1 MQERQRFLSNISVK
15 IIFLVIK
22 FIECKIDVN
31 SVKIDNFLD
40 FLYEDL
46 FLQMV
51 LLEDCVLFYVLVVG
65 RYVRLVLDFDDF
77 VQRFYV
83 CLLCFYRIVDLV
95 IFVKYVE
102 NYLIGCNMIFVFEM
116 VMFIME
122 MLNKL
127 CFVIGMFG
135 FLMFLNYNGEGCS
148 KLSDVMGEFR
158 GIKIEFIENQVKR
171 CYYGLFG

>member
-1 MQERQRFLSNISVK
+1 M
-15 IIFLVIK
+15 
-22 FIECKIDVN
+22 
-31 SVKIDNFLD
+31 
-40 FLYEDL
+40 
-46 FLQMV
+46 
-51 LLEDCVLFYVLVVG
+51 
-65 RYVRLVLDFDDF
+65 
-77 VQRFYV
+77 
-83 CLLCFYRIVDLV
+83 CLLCFYRIVDIV

-135 FLMFLNYNGEGCS
+135 FLMFLNYNGESCS

-158 GIKIEFIENQVKR
+158 GIKIEFIEN
-171 CYYGLFG
+171 